1 MVSRWYEQPD
11 NRSSDKRDNY
21 LKKKF
26 SFLAQPVSMDLPWH
40 PSWDE
45 HDSNSQER
53 SQQEIYAKAYR
64 DGWIRGYKHAKTEIN
79 KNQ

>member
-1 MVSRWYEQPD
+1 
-11 NRSSDKRDNY
+11 
-21 LKKKF
+21 
-26 SFLAQPVSMDLPWH
+26 MDLPWH

-64 DGWIRGYKHAKTEIN
+64 DGWIRGYKQAKTEIN

>member
-1 MVSRWYEQPD
+1 MGVK
-11 NRSSDKRDNY
+11 N
-21 LKKKF
+21 LKCL
-26 SFLAQPVSMDLPWH
+26 FLAQPVSMDLPWH